1 MVQGNMAKKHT
12 VKSVEQF
19 QHVLD
24 ASIPNE
30 QIKVEFAID
39 SYLITRI
46 HPNLVP
52 HAWLC
57 ENDLSG
63 IAVVFDGIELIDGKI
78 IALMYE
84 NKHIASIEL

>member
-1 MVQGNMAKKHT
+1 MIRFIMAKKHI

-24 ASIPNE
+24 ALIPNE

-39 SYLITRI
+39 SYLVTRI
-46 HPNLVP
+46 HPNLFP
-52 HAWLC
+52 RAFLC
-57 ENDLSG
+57 ENLISG
-63 IAVVFDGIELIDGKI
+63 CAKVFDSIELIDEKH

-84 NKHIASIEL
+84 NKHVGFIEL

>member
-46 HPNLVP
+46 HPNLFP
-52 HAWLC
+52 RAFLC

-63 IAVVFDGIELIDGKI
+63 IAVVFDGIELIDEKKI
-78 IALMYE
+78 VLRYEKNLM
-84 NKHIASIEL
+84 AAVEL